1 MASDAER
8 LANQRA
14 TILVLMAGLED
25 AEKRL
30 ADAVRRL
37 DRIADVVTGVRSRT
51 RSLNSLTPI
60 ATPSL
65 TPASPPSDP
74 SPGTDDTATA

>member
-1 MASDAER
+1 VASDAKR

-37 DRIADVVTGVRSRT
+37 DRIADVVTGARTRT
-51 RSLNSLTPI
+51 RSPNSSTR
-60 ATPSL
+60 SL
-65 TPASPPSDP
+65 PPSDP
-74 SPGTDDTATA
+74 SLWTGDTATA